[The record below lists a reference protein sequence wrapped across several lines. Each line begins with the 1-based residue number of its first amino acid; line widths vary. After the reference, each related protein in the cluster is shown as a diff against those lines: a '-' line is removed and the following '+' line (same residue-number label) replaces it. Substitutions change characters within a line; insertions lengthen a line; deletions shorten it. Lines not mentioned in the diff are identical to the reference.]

1 MPSFFITTAIDYTNG
16 APHIGHAYEKV
27 LADVLARYHRLKGD
41 DVFYLTGV
49 DQHGQKVQ
57 QSAEKQGVAPQ
68 EFVDGITAKFRALW
82 EKLDVRYD
90 GWAATTDQ
98 LHKDCVRANLQML
111 WDDRDPATGQS
122 RWIYKKSE
130 GGYYS
135 VRQEQFLT
143 DKERG
148 ADGEFGPEWQPVE
161 FREEE
166 NFYFRLTQDRTT
178 GLPGFDPKQWLLDF
192 IDQRSAAGRPFVIPD
207 FRVAELRN
215 AVEKLEGDLCISRPA
230 ARLQWGIPFPE
241 SFGAGF
247 VTYVWFDALVN
258 YISFVPGHDPYGGS
272 RSRASQTSAGDI
284 ATEGDGRAGAHPS
297 EFLHWWPA
305 LHVIGKDIMIPAHG
319 VYWPIMLKA
328 LGFTDAEMPTLL
340 VHGWW
345 NIKGKG
351 GESEKMS
358 KSLGNVVDP
367 DVLADK
373 YGAEA
378 VRYYLMSDIATGKDA
393 DFSEERLIQR
403 YNTDLANSLGNLLNR
418 TLNMAG
424 KYREGKLSRD
434 RASDDPV
441 FKKIIADQKLG
452 EDEGRMLLPEDWQK
466 ASLIGLRLNQTILAN
481 IRYEGHYN
489 DAAISAAMV
498 EVWQLVA
505 DSNGFVESSAP
516 WKLAKDPAQAEKLDA
531 VLYHL
536 AESLRIIAILLSPV
550 LPKAAHGIF
559 DQLNWKMEL
568 SPKASHPEG
577 CAPARAT
584 SPGSDA
590 SSKEDG
596 ERAGARPSEAR
607 FRLADAAWGGLPDG
621 HQLGAPT
628 PLFPRIE
635 LPKE

>member
-1 MPSFFITTAIDYTNG
+1 MSNFFITTAIDYTNG

-41 DVFYLTGV
+41 DVFFLTGV

-68 EFVDGITAKFRALW
+68 EFVDDITAKFRALW
-82 EKLDVRYD
+82 DKLDVRYD
-90 GWAATTDQ
+90 GWAATTDD
-98 LHKDCVRANLQML
+98 LHKECVRANLQML
-111 WDDRDPATGQS
+111 WDEQDPATGQS

-166 NFYFRLTQDRTT
+166 NFYFRLKDH
-178 GLPGFDPKQWLLDF
+178 KKWLLDF
-192 IDQRSAAGRPFVIPD
+192 IDKRTADGNPFVVPD
-207 FRVAELRN
+207 FRVGELRN
-215 AVEKLEGDLCISRPA
+215 AVGKLDGDLCISRPA

-258 YISFVPGHDPYGGS
+258 YISFVPGHDPHGGT
-272 RSRASQTSAGDI
+272 RSRASQTSTGDT

-297 EFLHWWPA
+297 EFSHWWPA

-319 VYWPIMLKA
+319 VYWPVMLKA
-328 LGFTDAEMPTLL
+328 LGFADDEMPTLL

-345 NIKGKG
+345 NISGA
-351 GESEKMS
+351 KMS
-358 KSLGNVVDP
+358 KSLGNVIDP
-367 DVLADK
+367 DALADK

-378 VRYYLMSDIATGKDA
+378 VRYYLMIGIATGQDA
-393 DFSEERLIQR
+393 DFSEEHLIQF
-403 YNTDLANSLGNLLNR
+403 YNRDLANDLGNLLNR
-418 TLNMAG
+418 TLSMAR
-424 KYREGKLSRD
+424 KYLGGRLSVPSE
-434 RASDDPV
+434 AFPPPYQCAGWKNYEETMEMFAV
-441 FKKIIADQKLG
+441 HQCIYIAVG
-452 EDEGRMLLPEDWQK
+452 AAGYC
-466 ASLIGLRLNQTILAN
+466 NQYIEAN
-481 IRYEGHYN
+481 K
-489 DAAISAAMV
+489 
-498 EVWQLVA
+498 
-505 DSNGFVESSAP
+505 P
-516 WKLAKDPAQAEKLDA
+516 WSLAKDPSQAERLNA
-531 VLYHL
+531 VLYYS
-536 AESLRIIAILLSPV
+536 ADALRMSAILLSPV

-568 SPKASHPEG
+568 SPQATSPEG
-577 CAPARAT
+577 RAPAR
-584 SPGSDA
+584 SPSEGHA
-590 SSKEDG
+590 EVRTREVG
-596 ERAGARPSEAR
+596 RAGARPSER
-607 FRLADAAWGGLPDG
+607 FRLADAQWGGLPDG

-635 LPKE
+635 VPKEV